1 MGTMR
6 LSVLDG
12 GEAQR
17 RTTLP
22 GSLTA
27 RGTWPPRPTEC
38 TSLASFSDVAVETC
52 AKRTGPP
59 RAQARLE
66 AVLPPASSCSASS
79 VRRKQKGR
87 GVLPLSPAPATTV
100 TPRQFIN
107 REWFS
112 MSSPSVHRSLP
123 PTQRCSSDDQDYT
136 RYPLSHKPH

>member
-17 RTTLP
+17 RILP
-22 GSLTA
+22 ASLTA

-38 TSLASFSDVAVETC
+38 ISLASFSDVAVGTC

-79 VRRKQKGR
+79 VRRTQKGR
-87 GVLPLSPAPATTV
+87 GVLLLPPALATTV

-123 PTQRCSSDDQDYT
+123 PTQRCSSDNQDYT

>member
-1 MGTMR
+1 MR

-17 RTTLP
+17 RILP

-38 TSLASFSDVAVETC
+38 ISLASFSDDAVGTC

-59 RAQARLE
+59 RAHARLV

-79 VRRKQKGR
+79 VRRKQKG
-87 GVLPLSPAPATTV
+87 GGKDGNPGP
-100 TPRQFIN
+100 
-107 REWFS
+107 
-112 MSSPSVHRSLP
+112 SS
-123 PTQRCSSDDQDYT
+123 YE
-136 RYPLSHKPH
+136 SHPE